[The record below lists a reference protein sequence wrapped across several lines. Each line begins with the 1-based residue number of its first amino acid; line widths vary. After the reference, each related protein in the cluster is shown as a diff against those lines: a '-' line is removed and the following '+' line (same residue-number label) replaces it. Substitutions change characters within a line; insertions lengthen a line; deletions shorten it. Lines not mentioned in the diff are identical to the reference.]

1 MKRKTYSLQIRKT
14 LAVLLHLIFLTL
26 TVSSISFMYLHTRIG
41 SGLGWILERQY
52 EDTPQFQQQFQSDL
66 DLIFKYVSY
75 RDIFET
81 DGSLDLSK
89 EMFAVSH
96 GDGPEITYTLEEVLR
111 YAKSQGFYLND
122 QFEVVNDLFI
132 YDNVSTT
139 RDQRVIWR
147 AYEPNPILTEPG
159 DAYSSLLDLSR
170 EVLDCLS
177 DYYTATYRFMAN
189 PSNLYYSIAYL
200 DGDTPDAL
208 YTNASGI
215 TPEELM
221 ELGRYCSLTSES
233 IIIDT
238 NLSEIPKNIAT
249 SMEQNNTSNTDR
261 YYITVAVDTDYL
273 ADDLYSEQSIAYRHL
288 RSRFAESLLG
298 LALGIIGCLA
308 TLYYLVINSGY
319 RTADKAIP
327 YLHGFDG
334 ISTEAC
340 LIMTGVSTLFA
351 LFLGEKI
358 GYRLIHLVTA
368 EASWSFLERMLR
380 AVLIYGCCMISAFS
394 LLRRY
399 KCRTLWSGSTAC
411 QLKKNLELYF
421 TDRSFSW
428 RLLCVYSGFIGAHL
442 LLLGLM
448 AAAFHFR
455 IYAAAKAALL
465 LLLAGLCI
473 LDYLVFHKLFCI
485 SGQHDRIADAIAKI
499 AGGDTSYQMDL
510 QGLSGKELQMG
521 KMINSI
527 GTGLEQALQE
537 QVKSERLKAD
547 LITNVSHDI
556 KTPLTS
562 IINYVDLLKR
572 EKLPGEKV
580 QEYLNVLDQKSQ
592 RLKNLTEDLVE
603 ASKASSGNVKLEMAT
618 LDLVEMIWQTNG
630 EFEEKFAQ
638 RQLELIAALP
648 AQSILIHADG
658 RHLWRVLENVYN
670 NAFKYAMEHSRVY
683 TEVIQKENHVF
694 FTIKNVSESP
704 LNVQG
709 SELTERFVRGDVS
722 RTTEGSG
729 LGLSIAQSLTRLQGG
744 TFEILIDGDLF
755 KVQIGFEVVEKQS

>member
-249 SMEQNNTSNTDR
+249 SMEQNNTSNSDR

-273 ADDLYSEQSIAYRHL
+273 ADDLYSDQSIAYRHL

-380 AVLIYGCCMISAFS
+380 AVLIYGCCMISVFS

-455 IYAAAKAALL
+455 IYAASKAALL
-465 LLLAGLCI
+465 LLLA
-473 LDYLVFHKLFCI
+473 
-485 SGQHDRIADAIAKI
+485 
-499 AGGDTSYQMDL
+499 
-510 QGLSGKELQMG
+510 
-521 KMINSI
+521 
-527 GTGLEQALQE
+527 
-537 QVKSERLKAD
+537 
-547 LITNVSHDI
+547 
-556 KTPLTS
+556 
-562 IINYVDLLKR
+562 
-572 EKLPGEKV
+572 
-580 QEYLNVLDQKSQ
+580 
-592 RLKNLTEDLVE
+592 
-603 ASKASSGNVKLEMAT
+603 
-618 LDLVEMIWQTNG
+618 
-630 EFEEKFAQ
+630 
-638 RQLELIAALP
+638 
-648 AQSILIHADG
+648 
-658 RHLWRVLENVYN
+658 
-670 NAFKYAMEHSRVY
+670 
-683 TEVIQKENHVF
+683 
-694 FTIKNVSESP
+694 
-704 LNVQG
+704 
-709 SELTERFVRGDVS
+709 
-722 RTTEGSG
+722 
-729 LGLSIAQSLTRLQGG
+729 
-744 TFEILIDGDLF
+744 
-755 KVQIGFEVVEKQS
+755 